1 MQHVGSVQVKA
12 GEIVQL
18 EKQLTENARSHQDAM
33 FEKHKELSALQ
44 AQLDKVDADLCLFF
58 SFKFRVWDEVS
69 EGSTLISDST

>member
-1 MQHVGSVQVKA
+1 MQVKA

-44 AQLDKVDADLCLFF
+44 AQLDKVDADLCFF
-58 SFKFRVWDEVS
+58 RLSLEYGTRFRRGVPSFLTVLESKRSVS
-69 EGSTLISDST
+69 